1 MIRYLLFIMLFP
13 SLAFSSG
20 GGKSMDFTFAPL
32 RDLVSLYFVEVEKSP
47 YVICDSLLRDDKAVS
62 LRSSPVDRKI
72 LTSALRSSGY
82 DIWDE
87 SGVAVVCKP
96 ESRRQP
102 SPEPFVYMVKS
113 RSADYLIDQLQ
124 VLVSGKFSKTAKE
137 SSSSDVLVY
146 LGSSSEVAVLRHAL
160 PLIDV
165 PVKDVIVRATI
176 YEVGDSETVESAVNV
191 VGSVLAGRLSVD
203 LGVTTTGAVGR
214 LSVGGLDAVVSL
226 LDKDSRFRL
235 VSSPLVRVSS
245 GQKSHF
251 AVGAETPVAGGSVA
265 SQGAVTNNVVY
276 RPSGVI
282 LSVTPVVRSE
292 GVTLDVTQTV
302 SDFVRTES
310 GLNYTPTLNKR
321 ELVSTFTAR
330 SGEVVVLAGLSSDR
344 QSGSEQSLWGYRFGS
359 GSTRSNGQLVLLIQ
373 ADVVGKP

>member
-1 MIRYLLFIMLFP
+1 MIRYLFAI
-13 SLAFSSG
+13 LAFPLICFAAES
-20 GGKSMDFTFAPL
+20 GKSMDFTFAPL

-47 YVICDSLLRDDKAVS
+47 YVICDALLRDDKAVS
-62 LRSSPVDRKI
+62 LRSLAVDRKV
-72 LTSALRSSGY
+72 LTSALRSNGY
-82 DIWDE
+82 DLWEE

-96 ESRRQP
+96 ESRKQP
-102 SPEPFVYMVKS
+102 NPEPFVYLVKS

-124 VLVSGKFSKTAKE
+124 VLVTGKFSKTVKE

-146 LGSSSEVAVLRHAL
+146 LGLPSEVAVLRQVL

-176 YEVGDSETVESAVNV
+176 YEVGDSETVESAVNA
-191 VGSVLAGRLSVD
+191 VGTVLAGRLSVD

-235 VSSPLVRVSS
+235 VSRPVVRVSS

-265 SQGAVTNNVVY
+265 SQGAITNNVVY

-282 LSVTPVVRSE
+282 LSVTPVVRRE
-292 GVTLDVTQTV
+292 GVTLDVSQTV

-321 ELVSTFTAR
+321 ELTSSFSAK
-330 SGEVVVLAGLSSDR
+330 SGEVIVLAGLSSDR
-344 QSGSEQSLWGYRFGS
+344 QSGSEQSMFGFRLGS
-359 GSTRSNGQLVLLIQ
+359 GSTRSSGQLVLLLQVDIVK
-373 ADVVGKP
+373 D

>member
-1 MIRYLLFIMLFP
+1 M
-13 SLAFSSG
+13 
-20 GGKSMDFTFAPL
+20 
-32 RDLVSLYFVEVEKSP
+32 
-47 YVICDSLLRDDKAVS
+47 
-62 LRSSPVDRKI
+62 
-72 LTSALRSSGY
+72 
-82 DIWDE
+82 
-87 SGVAVVCKP
+87 
-96 ESRRQP
+96 
-102 SPEPFVYMVKS
+102 
-113 RSADYLIDQLQ
+113 IDQLQ
-124 VLVSGKFSKTAKE
+124 VLVTGKFSKTVKE

-146 LGSSSEVAVLRHAL
+146 LGLPSEVAVLRQVL

-176 YEVGDSETVESAVNV
+176 YEVGDSETVESAVNA
-191 VGSVLAGRLSVD
+191 VGTVLAGRLSVD

-235 VSSPLVRVSS
+235 VSRPVVRVSS

-265 SQGAVTNNVVY
+265 SQGAITNNVVY

-282 LSVTPVVRSE
+282 LSVTPVVRRE
-292 GVTLDVTQTV
+292 GVTLDVSQTV

-321 ELVSTFTAR
+321 ELTSSFSAK
-330 SGEVVVLAGLSSDR
+330 SGEVIVLAGLSSDR
-344 QSGSEQSLWGYRFGS
+344 QSGSEQSMFGFRLGS
-359 GSTRSNGQLVLLIQ
+359 GSTRSSGQLVLLLQVDIVK
-373 ADVVGKP
+373 DL